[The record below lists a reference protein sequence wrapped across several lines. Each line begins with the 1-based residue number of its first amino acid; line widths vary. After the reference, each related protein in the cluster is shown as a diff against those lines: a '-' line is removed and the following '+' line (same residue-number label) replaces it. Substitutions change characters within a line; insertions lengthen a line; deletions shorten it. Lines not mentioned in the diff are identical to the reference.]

1 MVSGG
6 VNPGRASLDG
16 QRPSERMALSHGQRR
31 KTQMGTGGTIRQQGQ
46 RGDRGLAWPP
56 RPGGHPALVAKPAVS
71 RAAWPPWQ
79 GLCHAVGSLLQPFLP
94 FVVILPWLVPSRE
107 GAVGS
112 YSVTLKWGSGQRL
125 QIVTEPPGGAGQ
137 VEAVRTRQQ

>member
-1 MVSGG
+1 M
-6 VNPGRASLDG
+6 
-16 QRPSERMALSHGQRR
+16 
-31 KTQMGTGGTIRQQGQ
+31 GTIRQQGQ
-46 RGDRGLAWPP
+46 REDRGLAWPP

-71 RAAWPPWQ
+71 RAAWPRWQ

-94 FVVILPWLVPSRE
+94 FVVIPPRLVPSRE

-137 VEAVRTRQQ
+137 GEAVRARQQELGGRGLEKGMLAEYDDDVACIWQNLPGKR